1 MLTPQGIKDKKFVKA
16 MVGGYDMGIVDDFL
30 EEVFEDYSALY
41 KENAVLK
48 SKLKVLVEKI
58 EEYRSTEDSMHMALL
73 AAQKTSSEI
82 EEKAKRKRDA
92 IIAEANDYANHRRKE
107 LQGEFQAEEARL
119 AAAKRQT
126 SMFSQEVLALI
137 EGERKFLARLDEL
150 VIKTE
155 QAVPAPVLAAEPVV
169 PEVPVPTPELVA
181 EPEPTPVPIPAA
193 RPIAPVTPPPAVP
206 EPQVPAFELPP
217 TTERVSEG
225 DLSLDKMEESVGAYL
240 AQAVSGFMTE
250 EPLSGTPQVPSSF
263 FDDAAEPVPSAGT
276 YTEEAPGD
284 ASEVEFYKLFDQ
296 DPPASTPAA
305 PPVSVSIFEDV
316 PTPPVASTPPVVPPV
331 QPSPVVV
338 PPQQNPRA
346 AETLDIA
353 RSISATLG
361 DTKEINV
368 DIDAFYDDE
377 GPPTTRRPRF
387 DFENLQFGAN
397 YEEDE

>member
-16 MVGGYDMGIVDDFL
+16 MVGGYDMSVVDDFL
-30 EEVFEDYSALY
+30 ELVVEDYSVLY

-73 AAQKTSSEI
+73 AAQKTCAEI
-82 EEKAKRKRDA
+82 EEEAKRKRDA
-92 IIAEANDYANHRRKE
+92 ILAEANDYANHRRKE
-107 LQGEFQAEEARL
+107 LQNEFQAEEARL
-119 AAAKRQT
+119 MEAKRQT

-137 EGERKFLARLDEL
+137 NGEREFLARLDEL

-155 QAVPAPVLAAEPVV
+155 QSASAPAEVATTTAPVSIPEPAPTAEPI
-169 PEVPVPTPELVA
+169 PVS
-181 EPEPTPVPIPAA
+181 
-193 RPIAPVTPPPAVP
+193 RPIAPVAPPPVEP
-206 EPQVPAFELPP
+206 EPQVPDFDFPQP
-217 TTERVSEG
+217 TAPVSEG

-240 AQAVSGFMTE
+240 AQAVSGMMTE
-250 EPLSGTPQVPSSF
+250 EPLTGTPQVPSSF
-263 FDDAAEPVPSAGT
+263 FDDAAEPKPHAGT
-276 YTEEAPGD
+276 YAEETPGNAD
-284 ASEVEFYKLFDQ
+284 EVEFYKLFDQ
-296 DPPASTPAA
+296 DTPVSPPAEA
-305 PPVSVSIFEDV
+305 PILESIFEDAPAPPPE
-316 PTPPVASTPPVVPPV
+316 PTLPVEPPK

-361 DTKEINV
+361 DAEEINV

-397 YEEDE
+397 YDEGE